1 MPGKLPP
8 GTVQW
13 HTLPTRSTAASPSNY
28 SPRAAIVQSVPKDD
42 SAVLRP
48 ARATRPLGVAMSWC
62 TTTAEGVTLVG
73 AAMNVFLA
81 ALKLGAGMVAGSAS
95 LVADAGHSLSDLVTD
110 AVCMLA
116 LRLRNERAE
125 ALCTLAI
132 GAILCAT
139 GIGMSSAAGVA
150 LISLTRAGAA
160 RGAHL
165 AMRGCDVAAL
175 VVAIFSVL
183 SCAAPPPHLL
193 ACSLSS
199 VSHAASASATSRHTP
214 VTHPSNAPQQRT
226 PVARH
231 APRCGHVGQRP
242 ARLLHAPLCCAAH
255 RGQVPPPYPRP
266 EPYPDQEGVALPH
279 HPRRGHAPRRAHA
292 GRQRLPPPLRRALV
306 GRGHR
311 RRGR

>member
-1 MPGKLPP
+1 M
-8 GTVQW
+8 
-13 HTLPTRSTAASPSNY
+13 R
-28 SPRAAIVQSVPKDD
+28 
-42 SAVLRP
+42 
-48 ARATRPLGVAMSWC
+48 WC

-81 ALKLGAGMVAGSAS
+81 AVKLGAGMVAGSAS

-139 GIGMSSAAGVA
+139 GIGMTSAAGVA

-165 AMRGCDVAAL
+165 ALRGCDVAAL

-183 SCAAPPPHLL
+183 SKEWLFRITHAVGTRRAAPTLVANAFHHRSD
-193 ACSLSS
+193 ALSS
-199 VSHAASASATSRHTP
+199 VAAIGGVGGAMLGFGCVDLLAALMVGGMVLSMGLEVASDALGQLLRARGA
-214 VTHPSNAPQQRT
+214 AP
-226 PVARH
+226 
-231 APRCGHVGQRP
+231 G
-242 ARLLHAPLCCAAH
+242 
-255 RGQVPPPYPRP
+255 
-266 EPYPDQEGVALPH
+266 GVAGGVAGGVVRLDEISLPQLGL
-279 HPRRGHAPRRAHA
+279 PAHLLSEA
-292 GRQRLPPPLRRALV
+292 DADASGRTA
-306 GRGHR
+306 HDH
-311 RRGR
+311 